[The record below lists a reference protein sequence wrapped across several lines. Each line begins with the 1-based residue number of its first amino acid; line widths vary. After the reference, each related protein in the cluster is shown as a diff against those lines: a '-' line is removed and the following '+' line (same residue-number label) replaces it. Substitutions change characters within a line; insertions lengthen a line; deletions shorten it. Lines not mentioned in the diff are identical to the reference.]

1 MPSRPNLEE
10 LMSDPFEPG
19 MTDLLAKLRQSW
31 KDGEAEKEIER
42 LEDYLRAQQARIE
55 EKDREIAALKQTDP
69 RFDRLVE
76 KGALFFD
83 TRDGEPT
90 GAPYCPRCRVKDNTL
105 IRLARYYPG
114 NIERCP
120 VCSTEFQRLQSNGVP
135 KVGGS

>member
-1 MPSRPNLEE
+1 VEKS
-10 LMSDPFEPG
+10 MSDPLEPG
-19 MTDLLAKLRQSW
+19 MADLVTKLRHSW
-31 KDGEAEKEIER
+31 KDSEAERQITE
-42 LEDYLRAQQARIE
+42 LEDYLRAQQARIT
-55 EKDREIAALKQTDP
+55 EKDREIAALKQADP

-83 TRDGEPT
+83 AKGGEPT
-90 GAPYCPRCRVKDNTL
+90 GIPYCPRCRVKDNTL

-120 VCSTEFQRLQSNGVP
+120 ICSTEFQRLQSNGTP